1 MVPAMAADGG
11 SAVKMVVSYGGE
23 IMSCSDTGKA
33 WYAGGENRI
42 IRVGMSERLS
52 ELRARLAVL
61 AGYSDVRIQYAVA
74 GPGGDGL
81 DTLHDVAD
89 DYDLWVL
96 VTRLYCCNGL
106 AFRDG
111 RVRAFL
117 FPINAPPRLTP
128 DGIPRP
134 ASSPSLLESS
144 KQGRRVAAAR
154 ATFTLPRAQ
163 SAMALSTCTPASSMA
178 LSSDEG
184 SETQVDSG
192 FEALAEIAAAQ
203 RSATGNAASS
213 SATSSS
219 GVAASTGQADS
230 GFDALAAI
238 AAAQSTTTEYT
249 ARGAACVAQ
258 ADSGFEALATVAVAR
273 QQRVQVFPPPA
284 TAVFLFLVVPVAP
297 VAVFFHAIPVYGCL
311 IPAVL

>member
-1 MVPAMAADGG
+1 MVLAMAADGG

-106 AFRDG
+106 TFRDG

-117 FPINAPPRLTP
+117 FPINALPRLTP

-144 KQGRRVAAAR
+144 KQGRGVAAAR
-154 ATFTLPRAQ
+154 ATFTLPWAQ
-163 SAMALSTCTPASSMA
+163 TSSMA
-178 LSSDEG
+178 LSSDEV

-273 QQRVQVFPPPA
+273 QQWVQVFPPPA